1 MLLENT
7 KSSSMIHHYLGQ
19 IRISFSVWNQCHQ
32 RFPGDKRVPLA
43 LTAKGESF
51 ELKQNQAKTRR

>member
-1 MLLENT
+1 
-7 KSSSMIHHYLGQ
+7 MIHHYLGQ
-19 IRISFSVWNQCHQ
+19 IRISFSVWNQCYQ

-43 LTAKGESF
+43 LTAKEESC